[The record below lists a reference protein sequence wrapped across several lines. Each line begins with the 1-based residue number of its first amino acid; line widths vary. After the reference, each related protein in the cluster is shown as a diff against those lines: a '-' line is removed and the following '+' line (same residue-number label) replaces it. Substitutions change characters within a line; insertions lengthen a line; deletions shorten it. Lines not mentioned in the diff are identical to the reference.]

1 MERSHPFEKLGDHN
15 GLPYRKATQC
25 HATTRMNTYHDID
38 GYIQNYPK
46 DVQAL
51 LKKMRTVIKKN
62 APGATETISYGI
74 PTYKLNGNLVHF
86 GGFKRHVGFF
96 PTPSGI
102 RAFQKE
108 LSEYRTTKG
117 AIQFPLD
124 KALPLDLIKKI
135 VVFRVKEDMAKA
147 QKICSRGHAYRGAG
161 PCVFC
166 WPGSKKKKAGA

>member
-1 MERSHPFEKLGDHN
+1 
-15 GLPYRKATQC
+15 
-25 HATTRMNTYHDID
+25 MNTYNDID
-38 GYIQNYPK
+38 GYIENYPK

-51 LKKMRTVIKKN
+51 LKKIRVTIKKH
-62 APGATETISYGI
+62 ALGATEAISYGI

-86 GGFKRHVGFF
+86 GAFKRHVGFF

-135 VVFRVKEDMAKA
+135 VVFRVKEDAA
-147 QKICSRGHAYRGAG
+147 SH
-161 PCVFC
+161 
-166 WPGSKKKKAGA
+166 